1 LPDNIPVHLMNN
13 QGFNLRDKDHIA
25 FLEDALAKAKTER
38 KLPKLVVL
46 DPLYLLAPG
55 INESDSKDV
64 APILRRL
71 LHLKQKWNVGILIV
85 HHYNKPRQDEDRHP
99 GNRIT
104 GSNVFYR
111 WFESALYLA
120 KGKEPGQ
127 VVMSLEH
134 RGHAPTGAI
143 HLEFDIGEMGED
155 DYFVDVEVRRS
166 ETSGLRKG
174 LKLLVEANP
183 KGLKLPIAARE
194 LDVSKDK
201 IKTLAR
207 NMGYNIVEGR
217 ADGTSGRPA
226 QVIVP
231 R

>member
-1 LPDNIPVHLMNN
+1 MNN
-13 QGFNLRDKDHIA
+13 QGFNLRDKDHLS
-25 FLEDALAKAKTER
+25 FLDERLGEAKAKR
-38 KLPKLVVL
+38 ALPKLIVL

-64 APILRRL
+64 SPILRRL
-71 LHLKQKWNVGILIV
+71 LHLKQQWGVGILIV

-99 GNRIT
+99 GNRIA

-111 WFESALYLA
+111 WFESALYLS

-127 VVMSLEH
+127 VTMSLEH

-143 HLEFDIGEMGED
+143 HLGFDIGEMGED
-155 DYFVDVEVRRS
+155 EYFVDVEIRRS

-174 LKLLVEANP
+174 LKLLLEANP

-194 LDVSKDK
+194 LDVSKEK
-201 IKTLAR
+201 IRSLAR
-207 NMGYNIVEGR
+207 NMGYRVVEGR
-217 ADGTSGRPA
+217 ADGTTMGRPA
-226 QVIVP
+226 QVILP